1 MKNKNK
7 NIFGKLKTTL
17 INSGYDVVLTSKLKP
32 PKDIRGLRF
41 RSVKGYIV
49 PDSLKIYISKAL
61 SVNDRVITLIHE
73 LLHEIYP
80 AWTESKVERESKS
93 IFQSLTVPQLGFLQF
108 FIMTKSEINNTLK
121 QHSAHSPI
129 C

>member
-7 NIFGKLKTTL
+7 NIFGKLKAVL
-17 INSGYDVVLTSKLKP
+17 VNSGYDVVLTSRLNP

-49 PDSLKIYISKAL
+49 PDSMKIYINKML
-61 SVNDRVITLIHE
+61 PVNDRVITLIHE
-73 LLHEIYP
+73 LLHELYP
-80 AWTESKVERESKS
+80 SWTEAKVEREAKS
-93 IFQSLTVPQLGFLQF
+93 IFQSLKVPQLGFLQF
-108 FIMTKSEINNTLK
+108 FIMTKQEINRTLK
-121 QHSAHSPI
+121 QQTAHSPI